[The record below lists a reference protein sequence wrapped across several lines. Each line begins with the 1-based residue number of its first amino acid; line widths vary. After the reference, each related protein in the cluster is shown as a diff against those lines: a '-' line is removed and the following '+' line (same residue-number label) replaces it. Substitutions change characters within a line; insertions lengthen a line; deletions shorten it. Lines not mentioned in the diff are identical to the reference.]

1 MCSEPLLTITN
12 IVIGFGSSIFAFVSL
27 YRLLL
32 RPCTNSRTSRT
43 PTYGGAHSASMV
55 WTAECTKRGYA
66 GLPTRSGNFAHLT
79 KGFACISNSGL
90 MVSTVGTGN
99 V

>member
-1 MCSEPLLTITN
+1 MCSEFLLSITN
-12 IVIGFGSSIFAFVSL
+12 IVIGFGSSIFAFVWL
-27 YRLLL
+27 YRPLL
-32 RPCTNSRTSRT
+32 RPCTNSFRI

-55 WTAECTKRGYA
+55 WTAECTKRGYV